1 MPSRVT
7 RLNVEAAKED
17 LRARTLAPIGYDF
30 GRLVYLASMR
40 DYSAGDYHHH
50 GLARSHS
57 EPVARE
63 ALAACHREVFKR
75 LSFGPLEAFVD
86 QVERFVRAVPQ
97 NLAKTLDAWET
108 IEAYRL
114 AVPSPC
120 DPLAA
125 ALFRSNVRV
134 AMEIL
139 RTRPS
144 IQRGQPLE
152 QPPSSLLSSR
162 K

>member
-1 MPSRVT
+1 MPSRVK

-30 GRLVYLASMR
+30 GRLVYLASTR
-40 DYSAGDYHHH
+40 DCSSGDYHHH
-50 GLARSHS
+50 GLARTYS
-57 EPVARE
+57 EPVAGE

-75 LSFGPLEAFVD
+75 LSFGPLESFVD
-86 QVERFVRAVPQ
+86 QVEQFVRAVPQ
-97 NLAKTLDAWET
+97 NLTKTLDAWET

-114 AVPSPC
+114 TVPSPC

-134 AMEIL
+134 AMELL
-139 RTRPS
+139 RARPS
-144 IQRGQPLE
+144 IQSVPALE
-152 QPPSSLLSSR
+152 QPLPLLSSR